1 MADDQEI
8 LEAEAFA
15 GLDGWQVEDG
25 VLAKT
30 FAVKPYFKALGFVN
44 QIGWLAQMQNHHPD
58 ITLSWGRV
66 SVRMISHDVGG
77 LTRRDLALAQA
88 IEALPRDF

>member
-1 MADDQEI
+1 MADEKEI
-8 LEAEAFA
+8 LKPEAFA
-15 GLDGWQVEDG
+15 GLKGWRIEDG
-25 VLAKT
+25 FLQKS

-58 ITLSWGRV
+58 VTLSWGQV
-66 SVRMISHDVGG
+66 NVRMISHDVGG
-77 LTRRDLALAQA
+77 LTSRDLALAKA